1 MERTNLRCDE
11 IGGSS
16 LGQRDEKS
24 LLQTGLAAE
33 PQITLL
39 QSTEDNFA
47 TGRASSH
54 GRMLP
59 SFVQDGRRVS
69 RERVGALACAEHC
82 YEVCGELA
90 ARELSENP

>member
-59 SFVQDGRRVS
+59 NFVQDGAFRVS
-69 RERVGALACAEHC
+69 APEPWRVQNSVMK
-82 YEVCGELA
+82 YA
-90 ARELSENP
+90 ANLRQEN